1 MEVTEEVAG
10 MVVVMA
16 STVDVSITVD
26 FIVVSEAAMVEEV
39 AMDMDNGLAIESMIH
54 KQQKL
59 SKYSNFI

>member
-1 MEVTEEVAG
+1 

-26 FIVVSEAAMVEEV
+26 IIVVSEAAMVEEV